1 MSSVL
6 NKYFSSKMDVFAGD
20 KGLFAI
26 FGISSELERKGMKII
41 HMEIGKPDFDTPNV
55 IKEGAIEALKD
66 GVVQYAP
73 PGGIFELKEA
83 ITDWTKR
90 RYGLEYDSNSEILI
104 TVGAS
109 EALHCI
115 WSAFLDHDEEVMIP
129 SPYYGSYGFQVVCAD
144 TNFVEVPVLKDGV
157 IQYDI
162 KEFEARLTDKTKM
175 ILINS
180 PNNPTG
186 YVMTD
191 EELQAIAD
199 FAIKHD
205 LIVISDECYDHFL
218 FDGEFKSIASLS
230 GMKERTLVINS
241 TSKTFSMTGWRVG
254 YVMGDADFIGTM
266 QNIHEHLAICPTSFA
281 QQGAIKAYTE
291 EIKETKDMLREYK
304 DRRDYIVSAL
314 DEIDELSYVDPK
326 GAFYV
331 FVDVSKTGQSG
342 ADFCIGLLNKKGV
355 ALASGECFGKAWSDY
370 VRLSYCCS
378 MEELKTAA
386 KMIKEY
392 IEEIK

>member
-1 MSSVL
+1 
-6 NKYFSSKMDVFAGD
+6 MDVFSGE

-41 HMEIGKPDFDTPNV
+41 HMEIGKPDFDTPEV
-55 IKEGAIEALKD
+55 IKEGASEALKD

-73 PGGIFELKEA
+73 PGGLYELKEA
-83 ITDWTKR
+83 ITQWTKK
-90 RYGLEYDSNSEILI
+90 RYGLDYDSEKEILI

-129 SPYYGSYGFQVVCAD
+129 SPYYGSYGYQVVCAGSKY
-144 TNFVEVPVLKDGV
+144 VEVPVLKDGV
-157 IQYDI
+157 IRYDI
-162 KEFEARLTDKTKM
+162 EEFEARITDKTKV

-186 YVMTD
+186 YVMSDT
-191 EELQAIAD
+191 EIQAVAD

-205 LIVISDECYDHFL
+205 LIVISDECYDHFS
-218 FDGEFKSIASLS
+218 FDREFKSIASLP

-241 TSKTFSMTGWRVG
+241 TSKTFAMTGWRVG
-254 YVMGDADFIGTM
+254 YVMGPSEYIETM

-291 EIKETKDMLREYK
+291 EINETEGMLAEYK
-304 DRRDYIVSAL
+304 RRKDYIVGAL
-314 DEIDELSYVDPK
+314 SEIEEISFYEPQ

-331 FVDVSKTGQSG
+331 FVNVAKTGQNG
-342 ADFCIGLLNKKGV
+342 ADFCLGLLNEKGV
-355 ALASGECFGKAWSDY
+355 ALASGESFGKAWTDY

-378 MEELKTAA
+378 MEEIKEAMVL
-386 KMIKEY
+386 IKEY
-392 IEEIK
+392 IAEKKQKAAV